1 TVAASGC
8 VRANIGRTAEVP
20 MGSWP
25 DWQDLT
31 PLVEVAEAHV
41 DGPAL
46 EVMKEAQALLREGK
60 AHSADRVL
68 ARAASSSARHCIA
81 VARANVPAMNF
92 TTCIRG
98 VAWRLPD
105 DPGPPPGEVDYN
117 PKTKVG

>member
-1 TVAASGC
+1 MSSLIRPPGRAALRSLLAALLLACTSTVAASGC

-68 ARAASSSARHCIA
+68 ARAASSSARHWIA
-81 VARANVPAMNF
+81 VARAN
-92 TTCIRG
+92 
-98 VAWRLPD
+98 
-105 DPGPPPGEVDYN
+105 
-117 PKTKVG
+117 